1 LALTSGSVFAIDEHA
16 SAAAACKST
25 RAAGET
31 RRQRP
36 PWFEDHPMTRI
47 QDPRVA
53 TKDSAAILLADGTIL
68 DSDW

>member
-1 LALTSGSVFAIDEHA
+1 
-16 SAAAACKST
+16 
-25 RAAGET
+25 
-31 RRQRP
+31 
-36 PWFEDHPMTRI
+36 MTRI